1 MPGIR
6 WPRIHTRTRL
16 FKSSGH
22 DNEVSHCFVHMK
34 RATVHIIVN
43 SICCAKIK
51 GDKGVDFDDKP
62 VKDDVA
68 DSPVKSQTSSSD
80 SS

>member
-1 MPGIR
+1 
-6 WPRIHTRTRL
+6 
-16 FKSSGH
+16 
-22 DNEVSHCFVHMK
+22 MK

-62 VKDDVA
+62 VKDEVTE
-68 DSPVKSQTSSSD
+68 SPVKSQTSSSD

>member
-1 MPGIR
+1 
-6 WPRIHTRTRL
+6 
-16 FKSSGH
+16 
-22 DNEVSHCFVHMK
+22 MK

-51 GDKGVDFDDKP
+51 GDKGVDFDDKI
-62 VKDDVA
+62 VKDEVTE
-68 DSPVKSQTSSSD
+68 SPVKSQTSSSG

>member
-1 MPGIR
+1 
-6 WPRIHTRTRL
+6 
-16 FKSSGH
+16 
-22 DNEVSHCFVHMK
+22 MK

-62 VKDDVA
+62 VKDE
-68 DSPVKSQTSSSD
+68 VKEFPLKSATSSSD